1 MADLKAIFGED
12 QKHELIVST
21 HHMCA
26 LMLFNNADRLSYKE
40 IEQAAEIPASDLKKC
55 LKSMACV
62 KGKNILGKKQ
72 RMKEGQ
78 EEIAEDWLEKFIE
91 KLSRHD
97 VVFPIIF
104 FGHIEVSPS
113 GSRKWIEGE
122 VMQALAYDV
131 PILGYKTKKTISLR
145 LWEAKT
151 GAEDFN
157 LFQFNDGQYEAVCHR
172 HRAPILDTPLQ
183 PGLEIGYFFVVEY
196 HDEVFVKCQETVGR
210 VCRTM
215 PKDDSPQNLPLFES
229 LKQKNSR
236 NSPYELLKNS
246 IRILEKC
253 EQAMECSSSF
263 FRTCSQILAHLIVV
277 TSARMT

>member
-91 KLSRHD
+91 KLSGMMLYFLSYSL
-97 VVFPIIF
+97 VTLK
-104 FGHIEVSPS
+104 S
-113 GSRKWIEGE
+113 
-122 VMQALAYDV
+122 V
-131 PILGYKTKKTISLR
+131 PLDLVNGLR
-145 LWEAKT
+145 E
-151 GAEDFN
+151 
-157 LFQFNDGQYEAVCHR
+157 R
-172 HRAPILDTPLQ
+172 S
-183 PGLEIGYFFVVEY
+183 
-196 HDEVFVKCQETVGR
+196 
-210 VCRTM
+210 CR
-215 PKDDSPQNLPLFES
+215 L
-229 LKQKNSR
+229 
-236 NSPYELLKNS
+236 
-246 IRILEKC
+246 
-253 EQAMECSSSF
+253 
-263 FRTCSQILAHLIVV
+263 
-277 TSARMT
+277 